1 MTKIFGSFSSYIEIG
16 SEPRSDKPHLFLVIR
31 TRFLEEKAE
40 AAVDS
45 LIRVLCETVFT
56 DLKRIRTVLIESK
69 NDMAADLTQNG
80 SLFAASYARS
90 FLSAE
95 AAAGDLVDGVRQYRF
110 LSDVLKSRRR
120 LRRFAARMTA
130 LLPEICSRRRVIYG
144 LAGSRRAIAQTA
156 AELTRLTE
164 ALSDALPPEVSV
176 FDLAVSPPP
185 QGIQGAAIA
194 SDVAFNAFVQKTD
207 SFDFLRLARRR
218 LLTDLMKNRLL
229 DEVRVKSGAYGA
241 AAFLSGRFLLTSYRD
256 PRVASTFEAFE
267 NTRKTF
273 AENPPSSTEL
283 EHHIVQSLAINL
295 KPVRPSARL
304 SRVMLQELLAID
316 DDYRERLLVETADV
330 TPEEVL
336 DEARRLY
343 NAGFPQVKAS
353 LAGKRMLKAVKAR
366 IDRSLSV

>member
-1 MTKIFGSFSSYIEIG
+1 M
-16 SEPRSDKPHLFLVIR
+16 
-31 TRFLEEKAE
+31 
-40 AAVDS
+40 
-45 LIRVLCETVFT
+45 
-56 DLKRIRTVLIESK
+56 
-69 NDMAADLTQNG
+69 
-80 SLFAASYARS
+80 
-90 FLSAE
+90 
-95 AAAGDLVDGVRQYRF
+95 
-110 LSDVLKSRRR
+110 KSRRR

-241 AAFLSGRFLLTSYRD
+241 AAFLSGRFLQMTSYRD

-316 DDYRERLLVETADV
+316 DDYRERLLVETANV
-330 TPEEVL
+330 TPEDVL

-343 NAGFPQVKAS
+343 NAEFPQVKAS